1 MEASGIEGQDT
12 IQIDAPPEKVWA
24 LVSDVTRM
32 GEWSPETVKAV
43 WIEGATGPVVG
54 ARFKGSNKRG
64 IARWSTK
71 CTITACEPGKE
82 FSFVV
87 GKPEKP
93 DTRWSYK
100 FANTP
105 NGGTEV
111 TESFEAIEYPW
122 YFKLIMPPKRALR
135 ALKAGVQKTL
145 AKLKSVAEG
154 SA

>member
-1 MEASGIEGQDT
+1 MAASGIEGRET
-12 IQIDAPPEKVWA
+12 IQVNAPPEKVWA

-43 WIEGATGPVVG
+43 WIDDATGPAVG

-71 CTITACEPGKE
+71 CTVVAAEPGKE

-87 GKPEKP
+87 GTRDNPL
-93 DTRWSYK
+93 TRWSYK
-100 FANTP
+100 FAP
-105 NGGTEV
+105 AGGGTEV
-111 TESFEAIEYPW
+111 TESFEAVKYG
-122 YFKLIMPPKRALR
+122 FFSQLLVRPKKAVA
-135 ALKAGVQKTL
+135 ALKDGVKKTL

>member
-1 MEASGIEGQDT
+1 MAASGIEGQET
-12 IQIDAPPEKVWA
+12 IQVNAPPEKVWA

-32 GEWSPETVKAV
+32 GEWSPETVKGQ
-43 WIEGATGPVVG
+43 WIEGATGPAVG

-71 CTITACEPGKE
+71 CTVTVCEPGKE

-87 GKPEKP
+87 GMPEKAA
-93 DTRWSYK
+93 TRWSYK
-100 FANTP
+100 FAP
-105 NGGTEV
+105 AAGGTEV
-111 TESFEAIEYPW
+111 TESFEAVEYPW
-122 YFKLIMPPKRALR
+122 YFKLITPPKRAIR
-135 ALKAGVQKTL
+135 GLKAGVQKTL